1 MKKCLICKSTSVKC
15 QLCEKQN
22 KLENTLIIKN
32 KINGNELRICKKC
45 GKAFNWI
52 SC

>member
-1 MKKCLICKSTSVKC
+1 MAICSKCKEKNIEC
-15 QLCEKQN
+15 QLCKETTKA
-22 KLENTLIIKN
+22 KNTFIIKN

-52 SC
+52 SK